1 MPKQLFVVL
10 LLVVPTASSAQ
21 LCMPESQPQ
30 PNSGYAYVR
39 TEVKA
44 LQWIRSALTESEKI
58 QPPRMDDPERLHKTV
73 ELYTA
78 VQTVS
83 DDYDCALAI
92 LTPYKDSKNDSIST
106 SVDSFLKAIH
116 MTKEINADFVEMI
129 EALNKATKVED
140 IDQQAIAKTLA
151 NVKSL
156 QKDVRSMSML
166 AAKMSTFGI
175 LVIKE
180 EGDTATPIAFS
191 ITAKQRETL
200 LGDVRGLRG
209 LKKKKG
215 EDTYVDLCA
224 EILLNTLTKQLRTSH
239 EK

>member
-1 MPKQLFVVL
+1 M
-10 LLVVPTASSAQ
+10 
-21 LCMPESQPQ
+21 
-30 PNSGYAYVR
+30 
-39 TEVKA
+39 
-44 LQWIRSALTESEKI
+44 TESHKI
-58 QPPRMDDPERLHKTV
+58 QPPSMNDPERLHKTV

-83 DDYDCALAI
+83 DDYDCAVAI
-92 LTPYKDSKNDSIST
+92 LPPYKDSKNDSIST
-106 SVDSFLKAIH
+106 SVDSFLKAIQT
-116 MTKEINADFVEMI
+116 TKEIDADLVEMT

-140 IDQQAIAKTLA
+140 IDQQAIAKRLA
-151 NVKSL
+151 GIKSL
-156 QKDVRSMSML
+156 QKDVRTLSM
-166 AAKMSTFGI
+166 AATKMSTFGI

-215 EDTYVDLCA
+215 EDSLSR
-224 EILLNTLTKQLRTSH
+224 RTSAGQS
-239 EK
+239 ELMVGA